1 MEEYTN
7 EETGEVI
14 KDKEYKKVLS
24 DIEGIL
30 STDEEYN
37 ELYVLNDGEQHKVV
51 NGQVKINL
59 KNGVEYK
66 LMVYG
71 KIDDDLNNCLMAKEL
86 GILEKVHYPTLQKI
100 LKEKSPCD
108 FSFFSFPHKIS

>member
-1 MEEYTN
+1 MLH
-7 EETGEVI
+7 VI
-14 KDKEYKKVLS
+14 PFLASCCSIIFALD
-24 DIEGIL
+24 
-30 STDEEYN
+30 

-71 KIDDDLNNCLMAKEL
+71 KMDDDLNNL
-86 GILEKVHYPTLQKI
+86 GATINVKAANAIPTEVSMNLSLLEKAI
-100 LKEKSPCD
+100 EREKQGNL
-108 FSFFSFPHKIS
+108 HN